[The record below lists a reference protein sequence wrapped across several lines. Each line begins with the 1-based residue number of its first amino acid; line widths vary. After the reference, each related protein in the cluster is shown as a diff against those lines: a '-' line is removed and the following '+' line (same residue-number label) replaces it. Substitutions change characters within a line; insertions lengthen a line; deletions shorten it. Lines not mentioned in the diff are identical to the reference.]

1 MDSQGRLTPD
11 GRAMAQIPAHPRL
24 ARALLEGA
32 RRGCAQRAGLWAA
45 FLSERDPF
53 DRENSESMR
62 RHLETD
68 DRPSDVI
75 ARERMFLAWCGGK
88 ANRMSIDSDAA
99 REVGHAADHLS
110 SAALRAAG
118 DLAQGSRG
126 AQAGNSSD
134 EAIAECAEKA
144 AQLRGRG
151 LAVCGAYACGVFEQA
166 KHWLGDAETLTMAFE
181 SPGHLGDELDRVTE
195 WKMAIYGAYARAG
208 VDIVWI
214 GDDLGAQDRLIMS
227 PEHYRQWYRPRHL
240 RIVEHLRSIR
250 ADLRIAFHCCG
261 HATPL
266 IPDLIEIGIDI
277 LEAVQPECMDLAEL
291 KREFGR
297 DLSFW
302 GGIGLQ
308 SILARTSPEQV
319 DEGVRGILS
328 VLAPGGGYLAA
339 PCHTLT
345 EEVPW
350 EIAVACQEAVQ
361 RYGVYPIV
369 EDAGGR

>member
-1 MDSQGRLTPD
+1 MLTALNHEEPD
-11 GRAMAQIPAHPRL
+11 RVPHN
-24 ARALLEGA
+24 
-32 RRGCAQRAGLWAA
+32 
-45 FLSERDPF
+45 F
-53 DRENSESMR
+53 
-62 RHLETD
+62 
-68 DRPSDVI
+68 RPSNQM
-75 ARERMFLAWCGGK
+75 RERLRQEQDDPGAEFEEFFQHDVRYVNIALPK
-88 ANRMSIDSDAA
+88 RPEEVPDA
-99 REVGHAADHLS
+99 EWTPHPT
-110 SAALRAAG
+110 
-118 DLAQGSRG
+118 
-126 AQAGNSSD
+126 D